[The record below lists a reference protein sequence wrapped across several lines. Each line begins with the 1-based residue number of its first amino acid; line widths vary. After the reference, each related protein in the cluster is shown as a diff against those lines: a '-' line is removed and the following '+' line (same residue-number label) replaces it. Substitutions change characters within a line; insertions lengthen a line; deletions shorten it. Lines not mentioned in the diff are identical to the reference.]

1 MAEDKTP
8 SVHQLGMNKTKGG
21 KAKKSKAKGRKI
33 GRNSKSCLRYALEHR
48 REKNKLRRL
57 RKHVK
62 VHIAD
67 LCAKKAID
75 LCKVTLGIMR

>member
-8 SVHQLGMNKTKGG
+8 SVHNLGMSKNIGG
-21 KAKKSKAKGRKI
+21 KAKKSKAKGRKV
-33 GRNSKSCLRYALEHR
+33 GRNSLSCQRYKLEHR

-67 LCAKKAID
+67 LCAMKAID
-75 LCKVTLGIMR
+75 LCKVTLGLH